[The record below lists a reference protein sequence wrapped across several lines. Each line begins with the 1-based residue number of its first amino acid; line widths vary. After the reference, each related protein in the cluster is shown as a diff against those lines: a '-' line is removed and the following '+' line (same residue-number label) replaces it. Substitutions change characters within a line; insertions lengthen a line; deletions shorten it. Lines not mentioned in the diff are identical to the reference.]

1 MQGKGT
7 KLNLCYFIWGRPC
20 YAKECLNKE
29 KFSVFLINDSY
40 GKKLKEQLLSNNTS
54 WLAQEDLKKLKQD
67 KLVRE
72 YVKEFSS
79 LILDNEKNLFNFLL
93 WHQPWTQAK
102 LWRQHVKDLSF
113 IIVVAD
119 GLIDFKATTR
129 NILQTKGSLI
139 S

>member
-1 MQGKGT
+1 
-7 KLNLCYFIWGRPC
+7 
-20 YAKECLNKE
+20 
-29 KFSVFLINDSY
+29 LINDSY

-93 WHQPWTQAK
+93 
-102 LWRQHVKDLSF
+102 
-113 IIVVAD
+113 
-119 GLIDFKATTR
+119 
-129 NILQTKGSLI
+129 
-139 S
+139 